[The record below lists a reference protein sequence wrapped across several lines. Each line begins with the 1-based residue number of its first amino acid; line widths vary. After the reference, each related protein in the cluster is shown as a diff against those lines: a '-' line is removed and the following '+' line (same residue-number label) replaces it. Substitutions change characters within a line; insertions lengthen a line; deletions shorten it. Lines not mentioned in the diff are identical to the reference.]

1 MSIALHRYRRS
12 SAANRVHID
21 LDLKALDYRQVTYDP
36 CSGAYREPVHP
47 TLSAIAFPT
56 LLAIKRCTQALA
68 PRAVVKL
75 EMHAGSEVM
84 A

>member
-1 MSIALHRYRRS
+1 MSIVLNSYQRS
-12 SAANRVHID
+12 SAANRVHIG
-21 LDLKALDYRQVTYDP
+21 LILKAFDHRQVTYHP
-36 CSGAYREPVHP
+36 YTGAYREPAHP

-56 LLAIKRCTQALA
+56 LLAIKRCTEPLE

-75 EMHAGSEVM
+75 ETQPGADVV